1 MYEEEKLIERTISS
15 EITDKWFATSHGS
28 QWRERTTETASAF
41 PQAASDIKTVLNR
54 WTTVRMKYAGKKSC
68 RLAARN

>member
-1 MYEEEKLIERTISS
+1 MSLLRDLIGGLYGDLMYEEEKLIERTISS

-41 PQAASDIKTVLNR
+41 PQAASDIKTG
-54 WTTVRMKYAGKKSC
+54 AC
-68 RLAARN
+68 